1 MRSPTLAPS
10 FEEPTH
16 LVLCDFGR
24 QGLAYTE
31 TEPLTTER
39 TVVEHMLHGHYE
51 KPVQVIAFSVSEGW
65 SRDISE
71 DIAHAVLE
79 LARAEERRLPEGA
92 RDFIEN
98 VTDEELEPELWTQ
111 LRN

>member
-39 TVVEHMLHGHYE
+39 NVVENILHGQYE
-51 KPVQVIAFSVSEGW
+51 KPVRVVSFSVSEGW
-65 SRDISE
+65 ARDVSE
-71 DIAHAVLE
+71 DIAGFVVE
-79 LARAEERRLPEGA
+79 VGTP
-92 RDFIEN
+92 
-98 VTDEELEPELWTQ
+98 
-111 LRN
+111 